1 MAPPFSD
8 ATRAPA
14 AHGVRTVRRLSRAV
28 LFLMALPTIAGYYP
42 AARHGGLPRL
52 HVRAGPSTS
61 QLGDVLPAAPMAFTT
76 VELPGAITPPPPFP
90 VAAEIPAPYVA
101 SAAESVSSVIVE
113 APLFELS
120 PHPVAPAALAEQQQP
135 VAEAALSV
143 PKLRELAGFALP
155 MLAMWL
161 SSPLLSLIDTSVV
174 GKVASTA
181 ALAALGPSTKTCD
194 NIAYFA
200 SVIGAATTNIAAER
214 FAEGRADK
222 AARVVAGSLTMS
234 LVIGVGISVSLASCA
249 APLIMGMM
257 GSASSAAADGA
268 IQYTAIRALGFPFAL
283 ATMVLQAAFL
293 ACKDSRSPML
303 AVPFVG
309 FINLV
314 LDLLLVGPMKMGTAG
329 AAWATVTA
337 QVANAAILL
346 RIWKAKLAKIA
357 LENAPAAAAFPDSDG
372 PEGIVPQSA
381 PELLASSLLSFGG
394 QNANA
399 IPAPSTRLLAVPTK
413 DEMMAVSTFAG
424 PMILGIGSRSYM
436 GLAFTSGVAALGT
449 VSLAAHQIV
458 DSLYWLFA
466 PFGEAVS
473 LCMQAYMPELLRH
486 SEAAAQKLR
495 ALGLKGA
502 GMLCGVVGGL
512 GAALLSF
519 TPGLFCSAPAVHA
532 VMGSA
537 APMLGA
543 AVACY
548 MIAGALEG
556 ALTARKQLK
565 ALAASHVVNTGLV
578 VFSLKAVL
586 SSASSSLRTVWALM
600 AAVNLARIVQFSLL
614 LSHTEC
620 VATRAEKAA
629 KAAEAAGQGPKRV
642 RLLLRRR
649 HRAVFMEQ

>member
-8 ATRAPA
+8 ATLAAA
-14 AHGVRTVRRLSRAV
+14 AHGVRSVRRLSRAIF
-28 LFLMALPTIAGYYP
+28 FLMALPTIAGYYP
-42 AARHGGLPRL
+42 TARHGGLPRL

-76 VELPGAITPPPPFP
+76 VELPGAIAPPLPFP
-90 VAAEIPAPYVA
+90 AAAEVPAPYVA
-101 SAAESVSSVIVE
+101 SAAESVSSMVVE
-113 APLFELS
+113 APPFEL
-120 PHPVAPAALAEQQQP
+120 PPLPVAAPAPLAEQQLP
-135 VAEAALSV
+135 VPEAARSV
-143 PKLRELAGFALP
+143 PKLGELAGFALP

-222 AARVVAGSLTMS
+222 ATRVVAGSLTMS

-249 APLIMGMM
+249 APLMMGMM
-257 GSASSAAADGA
+257 GSASSAAADSA

-346 RIWKAKLAKIA
+346 RIWTTKLAKIA
-357 LENAPAAAAFPDSDG
+357 LENAPATAAFPDSDG
-372 PEGIVPQSA
+372 PLGIAPQSA
-381 PELLASSLLSFGG
+381 PGLLAGSPLSFGG
-394 QNANA
+394 QNVNA
-399 IPAPSTRLLAVPTK
+399 IPAPSTQLLVIPTK

-519 TPGLFCSAPAVHA
+519 TPGLFCSAPSVHA

-548 MIAGALEG
+548 MVAGALEG

-586 SSASSSLRTVWALM
+586 SSASSNLRTVWALM
-600 AAVNLARIVQFSLL
+600 AAVNLARIVQFGLL
-614 LSHTEC
+614 LSHTER

-629 KAAEAAGQGPKRV
+629 EAAEQGPKRV
-642 RLLLRRR
+642 RLFLRRR